1 MNFLKNIIEEEQHR
15 LMALIKKYQ
24 SEILS
29 LPRGSISIKK
39 RKKKKYIYLA
49 VREKEKVKFQYIGPV
64 LSQKPEDLIK
74 KIQKRKD
81 FEEKLKKVKK
91 DLMEVEKALHG
102 KKI

>member
-1 MNFLKNIIEEEQHR
+1 MNFLKSIIEEEQHR
-15 LMALIKKYQ
+15 LMALKKKYQ

-39 RKKKKYIYLA
+39 RNKKKYIYLA
-49 VREKEKVKFQYIGPV
+49 VREKEKVKFQYIGPA
-64 LSQKPEDLIK
+64 LSQKPEDIIQ

-81 FEEKLKKVKK
+81 FEEKLKKIKK
-91 DLMEVEKALHG
+91 DLMEIEKVLHG